1 MSFLATNSF
10 KSTVAVIVLAQ
21 AGLLLVTSSA
31 QAAVT
36 GNVGV
41 VSDYLA
47 RGLDQTGG
55 VTVQGGIDYNHQSGF
70 YVGSVFSN
78 AKWYDKTGDGQND
91 ASYEW
96 DFYAGYA
103 GKIGALG
110 YDIGVLNIGYPDESK
125 YNTTEVYAGLNTAF
139 SELAYP
145 TAVSA
150 KVYYSPDRNAY
161 LPDPKKQDEAGWYST
176 AQADIQLKKG
186 LTLTP
191 QVGYAFGP
199 ALEKEKVGG
208 LDDFINYSLTL
219 NKSLSDGFS
228 ASFAFVDTDIK
239 GDNGKVIV
247 GVKKAFDF

>member
-1 MSFLATNSF
+1 MAIQFVQTRQYALRHLLIAS
-10 KSTVAVIVLAQ
+10 
-21 AGLLLVTSSA
+21 GLLVSSISA

-41 VSDYLA
+41 LSDYYA

-55 VTVQGGIDYNHQSGF
+55 VTVQGGIDYAHTSGL

-78 AKWYDKTGDGQND
+78 VKWFDKNKDGTLD
-91 ASYEW
+91 TSYEW

-103 GKIGALG
+103 NKIGALG
-110 YDIGVLNIGYPDESK
+110 YDVGVLNIGYPDQNK
-125 YNTTEVYAGLNTAF
+125 YNTLEFYAGLNTAF
-139 SELAYP
+139 DQLTYP
-145 TAVSA
+145 TALSA

-161 LPDPKKQDEAGWYST
+161 LPDPKKQDKAGWYST
-176 AQADIQLKKG
+176 AQADIKLTPTV
-186 LTLTP
+186 TLTP

-199 ALEKEKVGG
+199 ALEKDKVGG

-219 NKSLSDGFS
+219 NKALEQGFS
-228 ASFAFVDTDIK
+228 ASFSVVDTDIDGQK
-239 GDNGKVIV
+239 PKVVV

>member
-1 MSFLATNSF
+1 MVVLTQSIKVVL
-10 KSTVAVIVLAQ
+10 VAGFILGGSA
-21 AGLLLVTSSA
+21 A

-55 VTVQGGIDYNHQSGF
+55 VTAFGGIDYAHPSGA
-70 YVGSVFSN
+70 YVGSLFSN
-78 AKWYDKTGDGQND
+78 VKWFDKTGDGNND

-103 GKIGALG
+103 GKLGALG
-110 YDIGVLNIGYPDESK
+110 YDVGVLNIGYPDANK
-125 YNTTEVYAGLNTAF
+125 YNTTELYAGLNSSF
-139 SELAYP
+139 DELTYP
-145 TAVSA
+145 TTLSA

-161 LPDPKKQDEAGWYST
+161 LPNPKNQDEAGWYST
-176 AQADIQLKKG
+176 AQADIQLKQG

-199 ALEKEKVGG
+199 ALEKQKIGG

-219 NKSLSDGFS
+219 NKALEQGFS
-228 ASFAFVDTDIK
+228 ASFSFVDTDIE
-239 GDNGKVIV
+239 GDSGKVIV
-247 GVKKAFDF
+247 GLKKAFDF